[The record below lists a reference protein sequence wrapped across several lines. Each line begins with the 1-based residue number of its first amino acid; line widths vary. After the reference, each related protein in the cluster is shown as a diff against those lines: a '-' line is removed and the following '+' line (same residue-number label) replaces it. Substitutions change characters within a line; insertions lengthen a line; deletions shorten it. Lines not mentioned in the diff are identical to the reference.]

1 MTGGR
6 ELTLADVL
14 RHNARHFGGRTA
26 LTVDDRGL
34 SHAGLL
40 ALTEM
45 VKGRIA
51 PFARPGDR
59 VAVWMPNGLAWVAAF
74 LAAIDLGA
82 VVVPVN
88 TRLTAAE
95 VAVILGDAR
104 PALLVTARSY
114 RGRHYAAEALDG
126 FHGAAI
132 PAVMV
137 VDDGDDPDAWPVH
150 RRGADAVPPPAGL
163 EGVFCIQY
171 TSGTTST
178 PKGVM
183 LTMRSY
189 LQTARFVAA
198 CQTVSPASRFISAA
212 PFFHCS
218 GSMHAITV
226 ATLGG
231 CSLHSMST
239 WDPEAFLGLVERHG
253 ATVSHGIHFADVIAL
268 GAASARPKLRTLHV
282 GYEISTPE
290 VLMQLH
296 DEFGIEGIS
305 NIYGMT
311 ETCGQFTMWH
321 PDDPLAKRVRGN
333 GRPQPGNALRIVDP
347 ATGAVLPQ
355 GQDGEVQM
363 HGPTLT
369 PGYFNRTEATRDAFT
384 ADGWLRSGDLGRL
397 SVDGELCYV
406 ARLKDIIRVGGE
418 NLAPAEVEQA
428 LRELCDL
435 RQVSVVAVPDKRLGE
450 VPAAAL
456 VPNGT
461 VALEPLLEGLRTR
474 LAGFK
479 VPRQFYVCDVLPTT
493 ATNKVQRAQVTRM
506 IAEGKL
512 RRVM

>member
-1 MTGGR
+1 MTEGR
-6 ELTLADVL
+6 DLTLPDVL
-14 RHNARHFGGRTA
+14 RHNARHFGARTA
-26 LTVDDRGL
+26 LTVDDRSL

-40 ALTEM
+40 ALTET
-45 VKGRIA
+45 VKQRIA
-51 PFARPGDR
+51 PFVRPGDR
-59 VAVWMPNGLAWVAAF
+59 VAIWMPNGMAWVAAF

-82 VVVPVN
+82 LAVPVN
-88 TRLTAAE
+88 TRLTTAE
-95 VAVILGDAR
+95 VEIILEDAR
-104 PALLVTARSY
+104 PGLLITAGSY

-126 FHGAAI
+126 FPGATV

-137 VDDGDDPDAWPVH
+137 VDGEDADAWLVH
-150 RRGADAVPPPAGL
+150 RRGADAAPPPAGL
-163 EGVFCIQY
+163 ESVFCIQY

-198 CQTVSPASRFISAA
+198 CQTISPTSHFISAA

-239 WDPEAFLGLVERHG
+239 WDPEAFLDLVERHG

-268 GAASARPKLRTLHV
+268 GAAKARPKLRTLHV

-321 PDDPLAKRVRGN
+321 PDDPLEKRVGGN

-347 ATGAVLPQ
+347 ATGAVLPS
-355 GQDGEVQM
+355 GHDGEVQM

-369 PGYFNRTEATRDAFT
+369 PGYFNRPEATREAFT
-384 ADGWLRSGDLGRL
+384 ADGWFRSGDLGRL
-397 SVDGELCYV
+397 SMDGELTYV

-435 RQVSVVAVPDKRLGE
+435 RQVSVVAIPDGRLGE

-461 VALEPLLEGLRTR
+461 VALEPLLMGLRTR

-479 VPRQFYVCDVLPTT
+479 VPRQFYVCDALPTT

-512 RRVM
+512 QRVM